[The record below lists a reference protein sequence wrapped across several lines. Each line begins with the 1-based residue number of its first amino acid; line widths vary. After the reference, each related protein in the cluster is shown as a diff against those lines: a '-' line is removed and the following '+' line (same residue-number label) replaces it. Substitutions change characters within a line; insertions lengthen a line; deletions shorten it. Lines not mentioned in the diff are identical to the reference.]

1 MRKLK
6 HIIHFD
12 NKLKEEIKNLEA
24 GCVQVCISVCNEYQP
39 HFKEREQQ
47 LVLELMRTQKG
58 NRKADKDCF
67 EDEYESF
74 IEIGI
79 EQDEDYFPN
88 GYIPIWKCKE
98 EWFQKTGYLTDKNLN
113 ELEEVLRAMVLEM
126 LED

>member
-1 MRKLK
+1 MK

-24 GCVQVCISVCNEYQP
+24 GCVEVCISVCKEYQP

-113 ELEEVLRAMVLEM
+113 DLEEVLRAMVLEM
-126 LED
+126 LEE